1 MSETIMASSDVR
13 GRRWRGTILAGAIFL
28 GLIGLQAVSMSA
40 PITPG
45 AARAV
50 DIVRIAGFC
59 ALVVVLVLRSTT
71 AFSLVGRNAEL
82 DDELSRANRAA
93 AAQAGFLA
101 AILGGVVALIASLFV
116 ALSAMEVLPLVLML
130 GAFVAAVRF
139 ARLEK
144 RGEAD
149 A

>member
-1 MSETIMASSDVR
+1 MVGGDGVTEQS
-13 GRRWRGTILAGAIFL
+13 
-28 GLIGLQAVSMSA
+28 QY
-40 PITPG
+40 
-45 AARAV
+45 ARAV

-116 ALSAMEVLPLVLML
+116 ALSATEVLPFVLML

>member
-1 MSETIMASSDVR
+1 MERAMVVGADVR
-13 GRRWRGTILAGAIFL
+13 GRRRRGTILAGAIFL
-28 GLIGLQAVSMSA
+28 ALIGLQAVSMAA

-45 AARAV
+45 AARGV
-50 DIVRIAGFC
+50 EIVRMAGFC
-59 ALVVVLVLRSTT
+59 GLVIVLVLRSTT
-71 AFSLVGRNAEL
+71 AFSLMGRNAEL

-93 AAQAGFLA
+93 ASQAGLIA
-101 AILGGVVALIASLFV
+101 AMVGGVVALMASLFV
-116 ALSAMEVLPLVLML
+116 ALSVSDVLPLVLML

>member
-1 MSETIMASSDVR
+1 V
-13 GRRWRGTILAGAIFL
+13 ILAGAIFL
-28 GLIGLQAVSMSA
+28 TLIGLQVVSMGDR
-40 PITPG
+40 ITPG

-50 DIVRIAGFC
+50 DIVRMAGFC
-59 ALVVVLVLRSTT
+59 LLVIVLVLRSTT
-71 AFSLVGRNAEL
+71 AFNLFGRNVEL

-101 AILGGVVALIASLFV
+101 AIVGGVIALIASLFV
-116 ALSAMEVLPLVLML
+116 ALNVTDVLPPVLML

-149 A
+149 D